1 MIAEKIPVTVVIP
14 ARNEEANLARCL
26 ERLNGFAQVVLVD
39 SSSTDRT
46 KEIAL
51 EFGTRYVNFEWD
63 GKFPKKR
70 NWFMMNYQIPTEW
83 ILFLDADELVGEDF
97 KVAVRAAVADRSV
110 SGFWLNYSNHFMG
123 RRLGFGL
130 SQRKLA
136 LFRIERG
143 LFERIEEDRWSSLD
157 MEVHEHPI
165 VKGKLGEIKVRID
178 HDDERGLRK
187 FIRKHTDYAQWEAQR
202 YLLMRSAEREA
213 NTLPLTLRQRAKYR
227 FITAWWY
234 PAGYFFY
241 AYVIRLGFLDG
252 RAGFVY
258 AAMKFWYFTLIQ
270 SFIAELLRR
279 PA

>member
-1 MIAEKIPVTVVIP
+1 MCSSDLAPGSSQAQSGQRHQRHRAGLGHVVG
-14 ARNEEANLARCL
+14 RR
-26 ERLNGFAQVVLVD
+26 RRG
-39 SSSTDRT
+39 R
-46 KEIAL
+46 
-51 EFGTRYVNFEWD
+51 GR
-63 GKFPKKR
+63 R
-70 NWFMMNYQIPTEW
+70 
-83 ILFLDADELVGEDF
+83 
-97 KVAVRAAVADRSV
+97 R
-110 SGFWLNYSNHFMG
+110 

-136 LFRIERG
+136 LFRIGRG

-165 VKGKLGEIKVRID
+165 VEGKLGEIKVRID
-178 HDDERGLRK
+178 HDDEQGLRN

-202 YLLMRSAEREA
+202 YLLMRSAKRDA
-213 NTLPLTLRQRAKYR
+213 NALPLTLRQRTKYR

-234 PAGYFFY
+234 PAAYFVY

-270 SFIAELLRR
+270 SFIAEILRR